1 MMRVLGLCQ
10 PSWDDPV
17 HLLTNALYIFQKK
30 GKEKSALAFIQFLS
44 MLLHCILAIFS
55 NFLFIEALTA

>member
-30 GKEKSALAFIQFLS
+30 KGKKS
-44 MLLHCILAIFS
+44 LL
-55 NFLFIEALTA
+55 